1 VPNFLARSQPPE
13 AIQSLQISDKRGS
26 FQNAQKKSAQ
36 TGFGA
41 LREISKYFFYGGTMA
56 HNLFKSI
63 VLFSLI
69 ILTVLLSGQTLR
81 AANVGVPGLAK
92 SGNEASE
99 ESVQVPE
106 NLDSDQI
113 NSFLATLSD
122 AQVRRLL
129 IQELK
134 AEAAREPTAGEAQ
147 TGGLAG
153 LVKKINAISD
163 IIQLRIYELKSG
175 AGADPEDLPRIY
187 KLLGKG
193 ERKEKPDAFKT
204 ILSVIGVFLASFIIV
219 WFLRRSAAATYRRIE
234 TATSVNMKA
243 RVGGL
248 ALRALLDM
256 LFMFI
261 FAIVTL
267 ALFFIFLDRTGPQRV
282 LVATYLAAFLIVMAV
297 QLVSQF
303 FLTPKVPAIRFLPM
317 DDGTAL
323 YLHRWLIAIAAVIT
337 FGWFTCGIFRV
348 AGASEANH
356 LIMVSMVALMA
367 ILMIIIMIL
376 QKRKQVQQ
384 SLAKD
389 LPETGFRA
397 YLARIWH
404 IPAII
409 AALLLWLF
417 STFNQFLGGIRPGV
431 PGIKTL
437 LLIPLYVLLD
447 WALREIL
454 RVAFGIAAR
463 PDEVSQSMTFGNS
476 EIPDS
481 AAEGETV
488 GRPDAETVEETG
500 EEDKEA
506 VSASTETEESLIGKH
521 LDVGRI
527 NRIIGG
533 GLRIA
538 LAAFV
543 FFYLLEIWGVDIEFG
558 IAVTKAATN
567 ILIVVLIC
575 YVLWEVISAM
585 IQRRLA
591 AEIPETDEDMEEG
604 GAGGSR
610 IGTLLLLLRKFMFA
624 VIVVMATLIMLSSIG
639 VNIGPLVAGA
649 GVIGLAIGFGAQT
662 LVKDIIAG
670 VFFLSLRLRHPR
682 GMVNTIP
689 FGDIGIVTNMS
700 RDYIITKLDFRVRY
714 DTDIDQVRKII
725 KKKVYEPIMQ
735 NEELGPKLLDKI
747 KSQGVRQMDDSAM
760 IMRIKYKTAPGQQ
773 FIVRKEVYRLMQ
785 EAFQEAGIEFAHRN
799 VTVYMPPETTETE
812 PDGQPDQEAATGDT
826 SDQKLTDKAAAA
838 AAIAV
843 AQAEADEQ
851 AKADEQKP
859 K

>member
-1 VPNFLARSQPPE
+1 
-13 AIQSLQISDKRGS
+13 
-26 FQNAQKKSAQ
+26 
-36 TGFGA
+36 
-41 LREISKYFFYGGTMA
+41 M
-56 HNLFKSI
+56 
-63 VLFSLI
+63 
-69 ILTVLLSGQTLR
+69 
-81 AANVGVPGLAK
+81 
-92 SGNEASE
+92 
-99 ESVQVPE
+99 
-106 NLDSDQI
+106 
-113 NSFLATLSD
+113 ATLSD
-122 AQVRRLL
+122 VQVRRLL

-134 AEAAREPTAGEAQ
+134 EEAARELTAGEAQ

-153 LVKKINAISD
+153 LVKKINTISN
-163 IIQLRIYELKSG
+163 IIQWRIYELKSG
-175 AGADPEDLPRIY
+175 AGADPEDLPKIY

-204 ILSVIGVFLASFIIV
+204 ILSVIGVFLASLVIL
-219 WFLRRSAAATYRRIE
+219 WFFRRSAAAAYRRIGH
-234 TATSVNMKA
+234 ATSVNMKA
-243 RVGGL
+243 RIGGL

-267 ALFFIFLDRTGPQRV
+267 TLFFIFMDRSGPQRV

-297 QLVSQF
+297 QLVSRF
-303 FLTPKVPAIRFLPM
+303 FLTPKVPALRFLPV
-317 DDGTAL
+317 DDEIAVYL
-323 YLHRWLIAIAAVIT
+323 YRWLIAISAVIT

-376 QKRKQVQQ
+376 QKREQVQQ

-409 AALLLWLF
+409 AALFLWFL
-417 STFNQFLGGIRPGV
+417 SVFNQFLGGIRPGA
-431 PGIKTL
+431 PAIKTL
-437 LLIPLYVLLD
+437 LLIPLYILLD

-454 RVAFGIAAR
+454 RVAFGMAAR
-463 PDEVSQSMTFGNS
+463 PDEVSQSLTFGDS

-481 AAEGETV
+481 AAAETAAD
-488 GRPDAETVEETG
+488 RTDAETVEETG
-500 EEDKEA
+500 EQDKEA
-506 VSASTETEESLIGKH
+506 VTTSTETEESLIGKH

-538 LAAFV
+538 LATFI
-543 FFYLLEIWGVDIEFG
+543 FFYLLAIWGVDIQFG
-558 IAVTKAATN
+558 IAVTKAVSN

-585 IQRRLA
+585 IQRRLV
-591 AEIPETDEDMEEG
+591 AEMPETDEDMEEG

-610 IGTLLLLLRKFMFA
+610 VGTLLLLLRKFMFA
-624 VIVVMATLIMLSSIG
+624 VIIVMATLIMLSSIG
-639 VNIGPLVAGA
+639 INIGPLIAGA

-670 VFFLSLRLRHPR
+670 VFFLMDDAFRVGDYIETAGTKGMVEHISLRSLRLRHPR

-714 DTDIDQVRKII
+714 DTDVDQVRKII

-773 FIVRKEVYRLMQ
+773 FIIRKEVYRLMQ

-799 VTVYMPPETTETE
+799 VTVFMPPQNTETE
-812 PDGQPDQEAATGDT
+812 PGGQPDPEAAPGDT
-826 SDQKLTDKAAAA
+826 SDQKMTDKAAAA